1 MIMFFF
7 ADLNSYKRKSF
18 LELLI
23 SLSGG
28 GKGYSN
34 VELRE
39 EVLTLTVAGTDT
51 SAVSIGYTLIA
62 LGKYPEIQE
71 KVYQE

>member
-1 MIMFFF
+1 M
-7 ADLNSYKRKSF
+7 D
-18 LELLI
+18 LLI

-28 GKGYSN
+28 EKGYTN

-39 EVLTLTVAGTDT
+39 EVLTLAIAGTDT
-51 SAVSIGYTLIA
+51 SAVSIGFTLML
-62 LGKYPEIQE
+62 LGKFPEIQE